1 MAHWVND
8 LTHLCGIA
16 GSIPGPSG
24 TAAAVAQVKI
34 VAQIQSLALELPY
47 TTGAAKKGK
56 SKEKKNDIFRQNYL
70 SIFPDSFT
78 WRNSYS

>member
-16 GSIPGPSG
+16 GSIPDPSG

-34 VAQIQSLALELPY
+34 VAQIQYLALELPY
-47 TTGAAKKGK
+47 TTGAAKK
-56 SKEKKNDIFRQNYL
+56 R
-70 SIFPDSFT
+70 
-78 WRNSYS
+78 